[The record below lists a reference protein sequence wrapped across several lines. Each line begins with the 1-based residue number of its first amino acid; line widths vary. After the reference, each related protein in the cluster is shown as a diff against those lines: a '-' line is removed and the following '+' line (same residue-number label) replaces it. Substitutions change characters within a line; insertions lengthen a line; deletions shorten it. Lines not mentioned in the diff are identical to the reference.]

1 MQTLTFTEALEV
13 FNNVLTEAGETPMCE
28 TEFKDWVG
36 DGENLTD
43 AEVEGWAKDLLSEI
57 RTEKCAAKNAW
68 MYEH

>member
-36 DGENLTD
+36 ENLTD
-43 AEVEGWAKDLLSEI
+43 AEVKELARDLLSEI
-57 RTEKCAAKNAW
+57 RTEKCAAKDAW